1 MIMHFVKSSTA
12 AGRFRRL
19 IVPICLLLFF
29 LNGCASLQSKK
40 VAPPPSR
47 PTASS
52 KPPAEV
58 LAPPVKSPRPS
69 VAKPPVK
76 DRPVVIRPPG
86 AERPVVNK
94 PPVEERPILAEP
106 PVQERPIVT
115 EPPIVERPLV
125 IEPPVEEH
133 PLVIEP
139 PVEERPAVEPPVE
152 ERPAMT
158 EPVGDYKPITGRA
171 AGIYNEAE
179 EAMQAGRFA
188 PAEMLLERALRIEPR
203 NAHYWYTLGLAKF
216 RQKQYPQAVQF
227 CLKAESLAGSQP
239 GLLARNQ
246 VLLAKAKKAAGMQ

>member
-1 MIMHFVKSSTA
+1 MHCIKSFTA
-12 AGRFRRL
+12 PGRCRHL
-19 IVPICLLLFF
+19 IVSICLLFVF
-29 LNGCASLQSKK
+29 LNGCAILQPKK
-40 VAPPPSR
+40 VVSPPAR
-47 PTASS
+47 TTVS
-52 KPPAEV
+52 KRPAEV
-58 LAPPVKSPRPS
+58 PVPPVKSSPY

-86 AERPVVNK
+86 AERPVVTK
-94 PPVEERPILAEP
+94 PPVEEGPI
-106 PVQERPIVT
+106 
-115 EPPIVERPLV
+115 
-125 IEPPVEEH
+125 
-133 PLVIEP
+133 VIEP
-139 PVEERPAVEPPVE
+139 PVEERPFVTEPPVE
-152 ERPAMT
+152 ERPLVT
-158 EPVGDYKPITGRA
+158 EPPVEEHPAVIEPPGDYKPITGRA

-246 VLLAKAKKAAGMQ
+246 VLLTQAKKAAGMK